1 MNTILRL
8 LPALALAAALAS
20 PPVCDGPWGYA
31 VAAHDS
37 SRTSRGADERR
48 DGERLTALPVGAEI
62 AGFLSPRGLPPRPGR
77 FTVTDTGLVFHSTD
91 GRLAQAYPLI
101 GPVRVRDGR
110 PWRASTVSLAYAD
123 SAMGSPVYVFRIDG
137 GVFGTDAPG
146 PLLDLAAGPRWL
158 DSLTSRAWRPDRP
171 LASGRDTA
179 GMWRVARSIERSV
192 YADTLY
198 ALFGRP
204 SRPVG
209 LVGARGRKAG
219 RLGEYIVSRDSLA
232 LDPARITSQEQLRHA
247 MTHELAHR
255 WQAGSPGQLRTL
267 WQGVAP
273 IRDTRRYGHD
283 RATEHQAEAIAF
295 AVHFLQATAVGVG
308 PDDASLL
315 RHYDLLVPGTAV
327 LTRYLALQPI
337 YARHPLRRMLTTG
350 TRD

>member
-1 MNTILRL
+1 MHTTLRL
-8 LPALALAAALAS
+8 LLALALGASLAS
-20 PPVCDGPWGYA
+20 PPASDDAGGYA
-31 VAAHDS
+31 VAAGDS
-37 SRTSRGADERR
+37 SRTARGAGERR

-62 AGFLSPRGLPPRPGR
+62 GGFLSPRGLPPRPGR

-101 GPVRVRDGR
+101 GPVRIRDGR
-110 PWRASTVSLAYAD
+110 PSRASTLSLAYAD

-158 DSLTSRAWRPDRP
+158 DSLTSREWRPDRP
-171 LASGRDTA
+171 LVSGRDTA

-209 LVGARGRKAG
+209 LVGVRGRKAG

-255 WQAGSPGQLRTL
+255 WQAGSPGSCAPCGRASHRFGTP
-267 WQGVAP
+267 GVTDTTRP
-273 IRDTRRYGHD
+273 RSTRRRRSPSRCTFSRPPPPGS
-283 RATEHQAEAIAF
+283 
-295 AVHFLQATAVGVG
+295 G
-308 PDDASLL
+308 PTMRRCSGTTTCWSP
-315 RHYDLLVPGTAV
+315 VP
-327 LTRYLALQPI
+327 RC
-337 YARHPLRRMLTTG
+337 
-350 TRD
+350 